1 MNKKAQVTQQPVRYV
16 IYLVIGI
23 AIILVIAGVLSERFA
38 GIGAQISKYVF
49 FGTED
54 ISVDV
59 ATTTGEIGGII
70 TAFMIWLIIFVGFG
84 DILENFSAF
93 SKGIAW
99 VIAFAIAVVAA
110 NVGLIQSGIIALVGL
125 FAWLG
130 TFAMFAAMLGAF
142 VAFFAVNWGMSSLGG
157 WLKRRQTMLKAAT
170 GRTYASEG
178 LRTLKQVGKT
188 TAEE

>member
-1 MNKKAQVTQQPVRYV
+1 MNKKAQGLIQHPVRYA

-23 AIILVIAGVLSERFA
+23 GIILVIAGTLSERFA
-38 GIGAQISKYVF
+38 GVGAQISKYVF

-54 ISVDV
+54 ISIDV
-59 ATTTGEIGGII
+59 TTTTGEIGGII
-70 TAFMIWLIIFVGFG
+70 TAFMIWLIIFAGFG

-99 VIAFAIAVVAA
+99 VIAFAIAIVAA
-110 NVGLIQSGIIALVGL
+110 NVGIIQSGIVALVGL

-130 TFAMFAAMLGAF
+130 TFAMFAAMLSAF
-142 VAFFAVNWGMSSLGG
+142 VAFFAVNWGMSGLTR
-157 WLKRRQTMLKAAT
+157 WLKNRQTMLKSAT

-178 LRTLKQVGKT
+178 LRTLKTVGKT
-188 TAEE
+188 TEE